1 MILAF
6 INYFSAVYFLP
17 KTDFFALHRVQGN
30 FAGDETVDSILIQNS
45 AQKPDG
51 ASPPLKSERIS
62 NLGNAPQVAK
72 HSIVILDDR
81 ALDRQCLAQCMAACK
96 ADLQILPFGSIDEW
110 ERRRD
115 DYPPLS
121 AILMN
126 IGGKRV
132 EDQAVSDQI
141 QSLASKFT
149 TTPVIILADS
159 EDFTQIVSALD
170 LGAKG
175 YIPTSVDIG
184 VCMEVISLSVA
195 GGVFVPASV
204 LFSMRHLLK
213 PNNPTVRPLIGVFT
227 DRQAEVVEALRRGKA
242 NKIIAHELN
251 LRESTVKVH
260 VRNIMKKVKATN
272 RTEVVFKINDLFPDT
287 ISSQRMNRTP
297 F

>member
-1 MILAF
+1 M
-6 INYFSAVYFLP
+6 AVYFLP
-17 KTDFFALHRVQGN
+17 PMDFSELFCAQYILV
-30 FAGDETVDSILIQNS
+30 GDKTVDSILIQDS
-45 AQKPDG
+45 VQKPDG
-51 ASPPLKSERIS
+51 VGPTLKGERIS
-62 NLGNAPQVAK
+62 NIGNESQVAK
-72 HSIVILDDR
+72 HSLVILDDR

-96 ADLQILPFGSIDEW
+96 VDLQILPFGSIDEW
-110 ERRRD
+110 EKRRE
-115 DYPPLS
+115 DYAPLS
-121 AILMN
+121 AILLN

-141 QSLASKFT
+141 RSLASRFT
-149 TTPVIILADS
+149 MTPVIILADS

-213 PNNPTVRPLIGVFT
+213 PNNPTTRPLIGVFT

-272 RTEVVFKINDLFPDT
+272 RTEVVFKINDLFPDN